1 MPHYLP
7 PFMSLSPA
15 FAALLQVIL
24 IDITLA
30 GDNAVVLGMVA
41 AHVPREKRAK
51 VMFWGLAV
59 AVVLR
64 ILLAVLAATLLKV
77 IGLMFAGGILLLW
90 VSWRL
95 YRDVRLAH
103 EERRGAGV
111 AGGEEEDEPPP
122 EKRFDMRRV
131 VLQIT
136 LADLSMS
143 LDNVLAVAGAAM
155 DHVWVL
161 AIGLILSIALMGLAA
176 TLVARLLKR
185 HPWISY
191 AGLIIVLYVAVS
203 LVVRGGMDIM
213 NRTQTSQTTFNRTAV
228 ASSLFLNR
236 GNLIPMGSA
245 SSTARTSSPRAF
257 NPLEIAAA
265 TSSSAL

>member
-1 MPHYLP
+1 M
-7 PFMSLSPA
+7 SPA
-15 FAALLQVIL
+15 LAALLQVIL

-41 AHVPREKRAK
+41 AHVPREVRPK

-64 ILLAVLAATLLKV
+64 IILAMLAATLLKV

-95 YRDVRLAH
+95 YRDVRQAQ
-103 EERRGAGV
+103 EEKRGAEV
-111 AGGEEEDEPPP
+111 AGGDTSDTSPP
-122 EKRFDMRRV
+122 EKTLNIRRV
-131 VLQIT
+131 ILQIT

-143 LDNVLAVAGAAM
+143 LDNVLAVAGAAI

-161 AIGLILSIALMGLAA
+161 AVGLILSIALMGIAA
-176 TLVARLLKR
+176 TLVAKLLKR

-191 AGLIIVLYVAVS
+191 AGLIIVLYVAMS
-203 LVVRGGMDIM
+203 LVIRGGMDILHSSHTQLT
-213 NRTQTSQTTFNRTAV
+213 RTNTAV

-236 GNLIPMGSA
+236 GNLRPSGSP
-245 SSTARTSSPRAF
+245 SSTARKSSPSAFRPLVRAVAS
-257 NPLEIAAA
+257 NP
-265 TSSSAL
+265 SAS